1 MTSPEPTDPTDPT
14 DPTAPLPARITDDR
28 RQALNEKLTLAVG
41 QGRIDLSEFSTI
53 SDAVWSV
60 TDADRFSRIEQL
72 VTGKTTPPDDA
83 EIDRLAEKAAPSP
96 EDAANPGDP
105 ANPAPA
111 VKPKGSISSFSTT
124 INHYQST
131 TVVPENHVPTQSTW
145 FGDIRL
151 KGTMQLREREGY
163 SLVFGDLDLDLRDMT
178 LTASTTVLQVN
189 LIFGDVK
196 LTVPPG
202 VQVVNQM
209 KLTFG
214 DVKVSQREGGATP
227 NYPGAPTVLLTGRT
241 MFGDLRVRVA
251 EPGEK
256 QGFWNWLI
264 EG

>member
-1 MTSPEPTDPTDPT
+1 MTSPEPTDP
-14 DPTAPLPARITDDR
+14 LPARISDER
-28 RQALNEKLTLAVG
+28 RQALNERLTLAVG
-41 QGRIDLSEFSTI
+41 KARIDLSEFSTI

-60 TDADRFSRIEQL
+60 TDADRFARIEQL
-72 VTGKTTPPDDA
+72 VAGKTSPPDDA

-96 EDAANPGDP
+96 EDAGS
-105 ANPAPA
+105 PAPA
-111 VKPKGSISSFSTT
+111 GKPKGSISSFSTT

-145 FGDIRL
+145 FGDITLR
-151 KGTMQLREREGY
+151 GTMQLREREGY
-163 SLVFGDLDLDLRDMT
+163 SLVFGDLDLDIRDMT

-189 LIFGDVK
+189 QIFGDVK

-227 NYPGAPTVLLTGRT
+227 NYPGAPTVVLTGRT

-256 QGFWNWLI
+256 KGFWSWLT

>member
-1 MTSPEPTDPTDPT
+1 MTSSEPTD
-14 DPTAPLPARITDDR
+14 PLPARITDER

-60 TDADRFSRIEQL
+60 TDADRFTRIEQL
-72 VTGKTTPPDDA
+72 VAGKTSPPDDA

-96 EDAANPGDP
+96 EDAG
-105 ANPAPA
+105 NPAPA
-111 VKPKGSISSFSTT
+111 AKPKGSISSFSTT

-145 FGDIRL
+145 FGDIALR
-151 KGTMQLREREGY
+151 GTMQLRGREGY
-163 SLVFGDLDLDLRDMT
+163 SLVFGDLDLDIRDMT

-189 LIFGDVK
+189 QIFGDVK

-227 NYPGAPTVLLTGRT
+227 NYPGAPTVVLTGRS

-256 QGFWNWLI
+256 QGFWSWLT
-264 EG
+264 GG